1 MNNYQSSEELQRNMR
16 TLKRWIQGR
25 LVEFDDLLK
34 MKMDLEYYQHQT
46 AQLIKRVERLE
57 AETLDNKL
65 S

>member
-1 MNNYQSSEELQRNMR
+1 
-16 TLKRWIQGR
+16 
-25 LVEFDDLLK
+25 VEFDDLLK